1 MKALE
6 KKINKF
12 LKERGWDKL
21 QPADVAKSIMIEGA
35 ELLEWFQWGS
45 PSSADINLDE
55 TRKRGIR
62 EELADVFIY
71 ALELAVLLKF
81 DAAAIIEEKLTAAA
95 RKYPARLMN
104 QDVDPDTG
112 VSRHYKQ
119 IKLQHRQDRYVQ

>member
-1 MKALE
+1 MKDLE

-21 QPADVAKSIMIEGA
+21 QPGDVAKSIMIEGA

-45 PSSADINLDE
+45 PTLVEMNMDE
-55 TRKRGIR
+55 TKKRGIK

-81 DAAAIIEEKLTAAA
+81 DAAQIIEEKLLAAS
-95 RKYPARLMN
+95 RKYPAQLMR
-104 QDVDPDTG
+104 QDIDPNTG
-112 VSRHYKQ
+112 VSRNYRL
-119 IKLQHRQDRYVQ
+119 IKLKHRKSRK